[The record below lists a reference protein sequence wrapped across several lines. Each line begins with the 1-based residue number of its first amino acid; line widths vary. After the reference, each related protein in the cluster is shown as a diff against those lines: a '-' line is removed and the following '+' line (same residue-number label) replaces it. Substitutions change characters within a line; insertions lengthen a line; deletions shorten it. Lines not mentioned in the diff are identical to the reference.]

1 MHYRALVYCRKST
14 DRDDKQQNSLESQLS
29 ACTRT
34 IEVNNFTLVDTLVES
49 ASAKKSGKRPIFESV
64 LTLCK
69 KGKVDYIVVDE
80 ASRLSRNNTDSAK
93 ILGLLEEGH
102 IK

>member
-1 MHYRALVYCRKST
+1 MNNRAIIYCRKST
-14 DRDDKQQNSLESQLS
+14 DRDDKQQNSLESQMN
-29 ACTRT
+29 ACMRT
-34 IEVNNFTLVDTLVES
+34 IETNNFVVVDTLIES
-49 ASAKKSGKRPIFESV
+49 ASAKKSGKRPFFDSLLSI
-64 LTLCK
+64 CK
-69 KGKVDYIVVDE
+69 QKKVDYIVVDE